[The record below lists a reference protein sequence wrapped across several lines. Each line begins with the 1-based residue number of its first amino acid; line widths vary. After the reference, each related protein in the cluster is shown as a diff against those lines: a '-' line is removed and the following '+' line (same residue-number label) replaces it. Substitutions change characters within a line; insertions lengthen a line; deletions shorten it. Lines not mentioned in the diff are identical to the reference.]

1 MGVVHST
8 IAPVLYY
15 RGLRD
20 VSASRTAVL
29 GYLEP
34 LCAILLGMLILHEM
48 PGIRSLYGGIL
59 IISSGYLTIRAQ
71 HQEAS

>member
-20 VSASRTAVL
+20 VNATRTAVL

-34 LCAILLGMLILHEM
+34 LCAILLAMFFLHER
-48 PGIRSLYGGIL
+48 PDIRSLYGGIL
-59 IISSGYLTIRAQ
+59 ILFSGYLTVRAK
-71 HQEAS
+71 HEASS